1 MGFSSTDNP
10 VGAVFT
16 IVVRRMAEQET
27 HKPAKLRVAV
37 LLSRNEIQ
45 FMGEMEDER

>member
-1 MGFSSTDNP
+1 MEFGSTDIT
-10 VGAVFT
+10 VCAVFA

-27 HKPAKLRVAV
+27 HKPTQPRVAV

-45 FMGEMEDER
+45 FIGEMEDER